1 MKVKQLISELIQF
14 PMDLNV
20 NIFQEKD
27 THTIKE
33 ITIVINDGEPQCGI
47 MIK

>member
-1 MKVKQLISELIQF
+1 MEL
-14 PMDLNV
+14 DV

-27 THTIKE
+27 NHPIKE

>member
-1 MKVKQLISELIQF
+1 MTVKQLISELLQF
-14 PMDLNV
+14 PMDLQV

-27 THTIKE
+27 NHMIKE
-33 ITIVINDGEPQCGI
+33 ITIVINDGEPQCGV